1 MSKLFVSGI
10 EISQEL
16 FNCMEEARKSFE
28 FICEERELIEDNI
41 ISLFS
46 SQFYYPYRPINKNEM
61 LDLFIYMYGT
71 VKDNKIILT
80 KCNFNRCKKLPVEY
94 EPGMLS
100 YFIVEPD
107 NKSYYCMNCVNCTN
121 CSFSIDCM
129 DCNECNRC
137 NNCTNC
143 SSCYDCIN
151 CIKCSKCTD
160 CEDCLGCLDCEK
172 CDNCIDTEDE
182 HNLRGIFIF

>member
-1 MSKLFVSGI
+1 MNKLFVNSI

-16 FNCMEEARKSFE
+16 FNCMEEARESFE

-46 SQFYYPYRPINKNEM
+46 SQFYYPYRPINKYEM

-71 VKDNKIILT
+71 VNDNKIILT
-80 KCNFNRCKKLPVEY
+80 KCNFNICEKLPVKY

-100 YFIVEPD
+100 YFIDEPD

-121 CSFSIDCM
+121 CSFSINCAG
-129 DCNECNRC
+129 CNKCNRC
-137 NNCTNC
+137 CNCTNC

-151 CIKCSKCTD
+151 CIKCRECTD
-160 CEDCLGCLDCEK
+160 CEYCLGCLDCKK
-172 CDNCIDTEDE
+172 CDNCIDTENIYNS
-182 HNLRGIFIF
+182 HHVCS